1 MSDGEKQGE
10 GINCL
15 LFEARNNITVQKA
28 EERTFKD
35 TIRKIN
41 PKMRLVRVSSR
52 HGELVGTKYGKILV
66 CYQLTH
72 TETNFDVAINIDSVA
87 RHETQIK
94 KIKYFPR
101 LPLQHQG
108 ESEKRCRSNEKN
120 DFVRKLFW
128 MQLRD
133 FI

>member
-1 MSDGEKQGE
+1 MSPAG
-10 GINCL
+10 
-15 LFEARNNITVQKA
+15 
-28 EERTFKD
+28 
-35 TIRKIN
+35 
-41 PKMRLVRVSSR
+41 MVSS
-52 HGELVGTKYGKILV
+52 VGTKYGKILV
-66 CYQLTH
+66 RSLSRYQLTQ
-72 TETNFDVAINIDSVA
+72 TETSFDVAINIDSVA